1 MTAAVKPLV
10 ECSELLKTYALGG
23 FTPLAGTAVSAVNR
37 VSFSVA
43 PGETL
48 ALVGESGCG
57 KSTTGRLL
65 LGLEAPSSGSV
76 KFDGKDLQAL
86 GERGLRALRKRMQ
99 MVFQDPYGSL
109 NPRFS
114 VRRTLAEP
122 LRIHLGLSGRKLES
136 RVAKLL
142 ESVGLESTHADCYP
156 HEFSGGQR
164 QRIAIARAIS
174 VEPDFMVA
182 DEPVSALDISIQGQI
197 LSLLMELRR
206 RLGMAMLFISH
217 DLAVVRQVSDR
228 VAVMYRG
235 RLVELAETRRI
246 FEHPAHP
253 YTRLLLE
260 SVLRPEPWRGS
271 DKPVAV
277 QTGGLA
283 RSDTRTGCAFS
294 VRCPLAG
301 STCLEAIPTLQEI
314 HPGHYCACSQSAA
327 TTNAVSL
334 GRA

>member
-1 MTAAVKPLV
+1 MTTAVKPLV
-10 ECSELLKTYALGG
+10 ECRELVKNYASGA
-23 FTPLAGTAVSAVNR
+23 LASRKSSFAAVDR
-37 VSFSVA
+37 VSLAVA

-76 KFDGKDLQAL
+76 LFDGTEIQAL
-86 GERGLRALRKRMQ
+86 GERGLRAFRKRMQ

-109 NPRFS
+109 NPRFT
-114 VRRTLAEP
+114 VRGTLAEP
-122 LRIHLGLSGRKLES
+122 LRIHLKLSGPRLEK
-136 RVAKLL
+136 RICELL
-142 ESVGLESTHADCYP
+142 ESVGLENSHAGRYP

-174 VEPDFMVA
+174 VEPDFVVA

-197 LSLLMELRR
+197 LRLLMDLRS

-235 RLVELAETRRI
+235 RLAELAPAQRI
-246 FEHPAHP
+246 FEQPAHP
-253 YTRLLLE
+253 YTRLLLN
-260 SVLRPEPWRGS
+260 SVLRPEPCPHG
-271 DKPVAV
+271 DNQFTGE
-277 QTGGLA
+277 QTTNSPCTLIQG
-283 RSDTRTGCAFS
+283 GCAFS
-294 VRCPLAG
+294 ARCPLAG
-301 STCLEAIPTLQEI
+301 GECLETAPGLREI
-314 HPGHYCACSQSAA
+314 TPGHFCACYQAA
-327 TTNAVSL
+327 ALSTYN
-334 GRA
+334 

>member
-1 MTAAVKPLV
+1 MAAETIIACTDLVK
-10 ECSELLKTYALGG
+10 SYRAIGIQ
-23 FTPLAGTAVSAVNR
+23 AGKRKFTAVDGLSLT
-37 VSFSVA
+37 VSR
-43 PGETL
+43 GETV

-65 LGLEAPSSGSV
+65 LALEQPSAGEV
-76 KFDGKDLQAL
+76 TFDGVDLSTTGPA
-86 GERGLRALRKRMQ
+86 GVRKLRRRMQ

-122 LRIHLGLSGRKLES
+122 LRIHLGLKGKKLNARIEE
-136 RVAKLL
+136 LL
-142 ESVGLESTHADCYP
+142 EAVGLEASHAGRYP

-174 VEPDFMVA
+174 VEPEFIVA

-197 LSLLMELRR
+197 LRLLIDLRR

-217 DLAVVRQVSDR
+217 DLAVVRQISDR

-235 RLVELAETRRI
+235 RIVELAPSEKL
-246 FEHPAHP
+246 FADPLHP

-260 SVLRPEPWRGS
+260 SVLEPRPGSGVS
-271 DKPVAV
+271 DKRTEAV
-277 QTGGLA
+277 SADLNAVHTA
-283 RSDTRTGCAFS
+283 GCSFAA
-294 VRCPLAG
+294 RCPECRPDCFSSG
-301 STCLEAIPTLQEI
+301 QTLTEI
-314 HPGHYCACSQSAA
+314 TPDHFVACHVREGAK
-327 TTNAVSL
+327 
-334 GRA
+334 

>member
-1 MTAAVKPLV
+1 MRAAAKPLV
-10 ECSELLKTYALGG
+10 ECTGLMKTYAAGG
-23 FTPLAGTAVSAVNR
+23 FAAPRGTHVAAVGGINLA
-37 VSFSVA
+37 VA

-65 LGLEAPSSGSV
+65 LGLEPPSSGSV
-76 KFDGKDLQAL
+76 KFDWADLQAL

-99 MVFQDPYGSL
+99 IVFQDPYGSL

-122 LRIHLGLSGRKLES
+122 LRIHLKLSGSGLEK
-136 RVAKLL
+136 RIRELL
-142 ESVGLESTHADCYP
+142 ESVGLESAHAGRYP

-174 VEPDFMVA
+174 VEPDFVVA

-197 LSLLMELRR
+197 LRLLMELRR
-206 RLGMAMLFISH
+206 RLAMAMLFISH

-235 RLVELAETRRI
+235 RLVELAATERI

-260 SVLRPEPWRGS
+260 SVLRPEPWRGGPDAS
-271 DKPVAV
+271 VRA
-277 QTGGLA
+277 QTGGHAGLSMPA
-283 RSDTRTGCAFS
+283 GCAFS
-294 VRCPLAG
+294 ARCPLAG
-301 STCLEAIPTLQEI
+301 SNCLDGSPPLREI
-314 HPGHYCACSQSAA
+314 YPGHYCACREAAA
-327 TTNAVSL
+327 TTNSI
-334 GRA
+334 

>member
-1 MTAAVKPLV
+1 MAAAAKPLV
-10 ECSELLKTYALGG
+10 ECSELIKTYTAGG
-23 FTPLAGTAVSAVNR
+23 FAARRGPHVAAVDR
-37 VSFSVA
+37 VSLSVA

-65 LGLEAPSSGSV
+65 LGLEPPSSGSV
-76 KFDGKDLQAL
+76 QFDGRNIQAL
-86 GERGLRALRKRMQ
+86 GQRGLRALRKRMQ

-122 LRIHLGLSGRKLES
+122 LRIHLKLSGPGLEK
-136 RVAKLL
+136 RIGELL
-142 ESVGLESTHADCYP
+142 ESVGLESAHAGHYP

-164 QRIAIARAIS
+164 QRVAIARAIS

-182 DEPVSALDISIQGQI
+182 DEPVSALDVSIQGQI
-197 LSLLMELRR
+197 IRLLMELRS

-235 RLVELAETRRI
+235 RLVELAETERI

-260 SVLRPEPWRGS
+260 SVLRPEPWRGP
-271 DKPVAV
+271 DEPVTV
-277 QTGGLA
+277 QTKGL
-283 RSDTRTGCAFS
+283 SGLSMRTGCSFS
-294 VRCPLAG
+294 MRCPLAR
-301 STCLEAIPTLQEI
+301 SNCLEEIPQLREI
-314 HPGHYCACSQSAA
+314 KQDHFCAC
-327 TTNAVSL
+327 VR
-334 GRA
+334 GCRHD